1 MTIDLSRLPA
11 PTVVEPLDFETLQ
24 AAFLARF
31 EAAWAEAR
39 ATDPTLP
46 EWDVG
51 MLKTDPA
58 VIASEAWSWLRLLD
72 RQRVNDA
79 IKGVLAP
86 LAKGTNLDNVVAR
99 TGVERLTIVP
109 ATANADAVMES
120 DDRLLQRY
128 LLAFTR
134 PAAGS
139 TDRYLL
145 EAMTAWPAMMTCT
158 VIGRSVHGRK
168 GDVDIV
174 VAGPDGRD
182 ATDEEVAIVRA
193 ACTSTKV
200 KPEATS
206 VSILR
211 ATRRIYDVTGRVMV
225 PAGPDA
231 EAVRV
236 EASARILAAGKARM
250 KIGGEVPVSSLAGA
264 AYGTSIT
271 RVDLWAPAT
280 DLAGHPYT
288 LPVPGTISLT
298 VEVAG

>member
-1 MTIDLSRLPA
+1 MTADLSRLPA
-11 PTVVEPLDFETLQ
+11 PTIIEPLDFETLK
-24 AAFLARF
+24 AGFLARF
-31 EAAWAEAR
+31 AAAWTEAR
-39 ATDPTLP
+39 AIDPTLP
-46 EWDVG
+46 EWDVSG
-51 MLKTDPA
+51 LETDPA
-58 VIASEAWSWLRLLD
+58 VIVSEAWSWLRLLD
-72 RQRVNDA
+72 RQRVNDV
-79 IKGVLAP
+79 IKALLAP

-99 TGVERLTIVP
+99 IGIERLTVIP
-109 ATANADAVMES
+109 ATANTEAVMES

-139 TDRYLL
+139 ADRYLL
-145 EAMTAWPAMMTCT
+145 EAMTAWPGMLTGR
-158 VIGRSVHGRK
+158 VIGPSIHGRK

-182 ATDEEVAIVRA
+182 ATDDELATVRI

-206 VSILR
+206 VSVLR
-211 ATRRIYDVTGRVMV
+211 STRRIYDVTGRLTV

-231 EAVRV
+231 EAVRI
-236 EASARILAAGKARM
+236 EASARIFAAGTARM
-250 KIGGEVPVSSLAGA
+250 SIGGAVPMSALAGA

-271 RVDLWAPAT
+271 RVDLTAPVA
-280 DLAGHPYT
+280 DIPGHPYT
-288 LPVPGTISLT
+288 LPVPGTVTLT